1 MSEIDRNISD
11 AAAEAEMNEN
21 PDLSN
26 AVIGEELDMKVTE
39 EYNDSEIQVLDGLE
53 AVRKR
58 PGMYIAST
66 SSKGLHHLVWEIV
79 DNGIDEA
86 MAGYASTITVTIDD
100 ENVVQVDDDG
110 RGMPTGMNAK
120 TGKSTI
126 ETIFTVLHAGGK
138 FGGGAY
144 KISGGLHGVGASVVN
159 ALSSWLEVTV
169 YHDGSMYFVR
179 FENGGHAVEPM
190 KVIGTCDPD
199 RHGSTVR
206 FKADPTIFTE
216 TTVYDHD
223 TIRNRLRQLAFL
235 NKGIRL
241 VFCDKREE
249 EKEKQHYEFMYEGG
263 LMQYVEFLN
272 RGKNVIHPD
281 IIYAEG
287 YEDDIQVE
295 VAMQYNDG
303 YNPGVYTFCNN
314 INTGEGGTHLD
325 GFDMAIYRVINS
337 YARNA
342 KLLKDKDPNLS
353 RDDCKEGVVAV
364 ISVKHPDPQ
373 YEGQTKTKL
382 GNSEVKKI
390 VSDIFGSQ
398 LEKFLME
405 NPDEAKQIVEK
416 CSLASRARLAAKKAR
431 ELTRRKNP
439 LEIGSLPG
447 KLADCSSKDASICEI
462 YIVEGDSAGG
472 SAKQGRDSHYQAIL
486 PLRGKILNVEKA
498 REERAFDNA
507 EIRSMITA
515 FGCGI
520 KEEVDTS
527 KLRYNKIVIM
537 TDADVDGAH
546 IRTLLLTFFYRFLK
560 PVLEQGYIYIAQP
573 PLYKVQKGQSVRYAY
588 TDRQLETIKAE
599 MGSRLS
605 IQRYKGL
612 GEMNPE
618 QLWET
623 TMDPKNRTLI
633 RVTVDDAEEA
643 DRNFSMLM
651 GEEVEPRKNFIIE
664 NAHFVENLDI

>member
-1 MSEIDRNISD
+1 MSEEKT
-11 AAAEAEMNEN
+11 AEVIKTADGTE
-21 PDLSN
+21 
-26 AVIGEELDMKVTE
+26 AVIGGEIDSKVTE

-86 MAGYASTITVTIDD
+86 MAGYASTVTVTIDE
-100 ENVVQVDDDG
+100 ENVVTVEDDG
-110 RGMPTGMNAK
+110 RGMPTGTNSK

-159 ALSSWLEVTV
+159 ALSTWLEVRV
-169 YHDGSMYFVR
+169 FHEGNIYFVR
-179 FENGGHAVEPM
+179 FENGGHAVEPL
-190 KVIGTCDPD
+190 KIIGTCDAD
-199 RHGSTVR
+199 KHGSQVK

-223 TIRNRLRQLAFL
+223 TIRDRLRQLAFL

-241 VFCDKREE
+241 VFQDLRQEE
-249 EKEKQHYEFMYEGG
+249 EKKRSYEFLFEGG
-263 LMQYVEFLN
+263 VKQYIEYLN
-272 RGKNVIHPD
+272 KSRAVVHPD
-281 IIYAEG
+281 IIYADG
-287 YEDDIQVE
+287 YEKDIQVE
-295 VAMQYNDG
+295 VACQYNDG
-303 YNPGVYTFCNN
+303 YNPSIYTFCNN
-314 INTGEGGTHLD
+314 INTVEGGTHLE
-325 GFDMAIYRVINS
+325 GFNLAMNRVINK
-337 YARNA
+337 YAREN
-342 KLLKDKDPNLS
+342 KFLKEKDDNLTT
-353 RDDCKEGVVAV
+353 DDCKEGLTAV

-382 GNSEVKKI
+382 GNSEVRKI
-390 VSDIFGSQ
+390 VSDIFGTQ
-398 LEKFLME
+398 LERFLLE
-405 NPDEAKQIVEK
+405 NPDEAKAIIEK
-416 CSLASRARLAAKKAR
+416 ASIASQARRAAKKAR
-431 ELTRRKNP
+431 ELTRRKNA
-439 LEIGSLPG
+439 LDISSLPG

-462 YIVEGDSAGG
+462 YIVEGESAGG
-472 SAKQGRDSHYQAIL
+472 SAKEGRDSHYQAIL
-486 PLRGKILNVEKA
+486 PLRGKILNVERA
-498 REERAFDNA
+498 RQARAFENN

-520 KEEVDTS
+520 LDEVDTS

-546 IRTLLLTFFYRFLK
+546 IRILLLTFFYRYMR
-560 PVLEQGYIYIAQP
+560 PIIEQGHVYIAQP
-573 PLYKVQKGQSVRYAY
+573 PLYKAQKGNTVRYAY
-588 TDRQLETIKAE
+588 TEPQMAKVRAELGDRI
-599 MGSRLS
+599 SV
-605 IQRYKGL
+605 QRYKGL
-612 GEMNPE
+612 GEMDAE

-633 RVTVDDAEEA
+633 RVTLDDAEKA
-643 DRNFSMLM
+643 DEYFSIFM
-651 GEEVEPRKNFIIE
+651 GDDVEPRKNYIIE
-664 NAHFVENLDI
+664 NADFASLDI

>member
-11 AAAEAEMNEN
+11 AASEAEMNEN

-325 GFDMAIYRVINS
+325 GFDMAIYRVING

>member
-1 MSEIDRNISD
+1 MRCGMSEEIKDGEVD
-11 AAAEAEMNEN
+11 EV
-21 PDLSN
+21 L
-26 AVIGEELDMKVTE
+26 GEELNTKAKA
-39 EYNDSEIQVLDGLE
+39 EYSDEDIQVLDGLE

-66 SSKGLHHLVWEIV
+66 SAKGLHHLVWEIV

-86 MAGYASTITVTIDD
+86 MAGYASQVHVTVDKDNIVTV
-100 ENVVQVDDDG
+100 EDDG
-110 RGMPTGMNAK
+110 RGMPTGTNAK

-144 KISGGLHGVGASVVN
+144 KVSGGLHGVGASVVN
-159 ALSSWLEVTV
+159 ALSAWMEVSV
-169 YHDGSMYFVR
+169 FHEGKIYFVR
-179 FENGGHAVEPM
+179 FENGGHAVAPLHVAGE
-190 KVIGTCDPD
+190 CDPKK
-199 RHGSTVR
+199 HGSMVR
-206 FKADPTIFTE
+206 FKADPAIFTE

-223 TIRNRLRQLAFL
+223 TLRDRLRQLAFL

-241 VFCDKREE
+241 IFTDERQEDPAKRE
-249 EKEKQHYEFMYEGG
+249 YTFLFEGG
-263 LMQYVEFLN
+263 VREYVEYLN
-272 RGKNVIHPD
+272 KNHTVVHPD
-281 IIYAEG
+281 VIYSEG
-287 YEDDIQVE
+287 YEKASKIQVE
-295 VAMQYNDG
+295 VACQYNDG
-303 YNPGVYTFCNN
+303 YQPSIYTFCNN
-314 INTGEGGTHLD
+314 INTVEGGTHLE
-325 GFDMAIYRVINS
+325 GFNLALNRVINK
-337 YARNA
+337 YARANGF
-342 KLLKDKDPNLS
+342 LKEKDDNLAT
-353 RDDCKEGVVAV
+353 DDCKEGLVAV

-382 GNSEVKKI
+382 GNSEVRRI
-390 VSDIFGSQ
+390 VSDIFGTQ
-398 LEKFLME
+398 LERFLME
-405 NPDEAKQIVEK
+405 NPDQAKAILDK
-416 CSLASRARLAAKKAR
+416 ILLACQARIAARKAR
-431 ELTRRKNP
+431 ESTRRKSA
-439 LEIGSLPG
+439 LEISSLPG

-498 REERAFDNA
+498 RQARAFENK
-507 EIRSMITA
+507 EIGSMITA

-520 KEEVDTS
+520 LDECDPD

-546 IRTLLLTFFYRFLK
+546 IRTLLLTFFYRYMK
-560 PVLEQGYIYIAQP
+560 PIIEKGHVYIAQP
-573 PLYKVQKGQSVRYAY
+573 PLYKIQKGQAVRYAY
-588 TDRQLETIKAE
+588 TDHQLAVAKEE
-599 MGSRLS
+599 MGSGLG

-633 RVTVDDAEEA
+633 RVTIDDAENA
-643 DRNFSMLM
+643 DQNFSMLM
-651 GEEVEPRKNFIIE
+651 GEEVEPRRNFIIE
-664 NAHFVENLDI
+664 NANFASLDI

>member
-1 MSEIDRNISD
+1 M
-11 AAAEAEMNEN
+11 AEEKKNDDPIAEEKEEA
-21 PDLSN
+21 SN
-26 AVIGEELDMKVTE
+26 AVIGKLLDTRVEK
-39 EYNDSEIQVLDGLE
+39 EYDDSEIQVLDGLE

-86 MAGYASTITVTIDD
+86 MAGYASTITVTIDKD
-100 ENVVQVDDDG
+100 NVVTVLDDG
-110 RGMPTGMNAK
+110 RGMPTGMNEK

-126 ETIFTVLHAGGK
+126 ETIYTVLHAGGK

-159 ALSSWLEVTV
+159 ALSTWMEVRVFHNGDV
-169 YHDGSMYFVR
+169 YYIR
-179 FENGGHAVEPM
+179 FENGGHTKAPL
-190 KVIGTCDPD
+190 KVIDHCDPHK
-199 RHGSTVR
+199 HGSEVR
-206 FKADPTIFTE
+206 FKADPTIFQE

-223 TIRNRLRQLAFL
+223 TVRNRLRQLAFL
-235 NKGIRL
+235 NKGIRII
-241 VFCDKREE
+241 FNDERMEDEKKR
-249 EKEKQHYEFMYEGG
+249 HNEFMYEGG
-263 LMQYVEFLN
+263 VKEYVAFLN
-272 RGKNVIHPD
+272 RDKNVVHPD
-281 IIYAEG
+281 VIYAEG
-287 YEDDIQVE
+287 YENNIQVE
-295 VAMQYNDG
+295 VAVQYNDG
-303 YNPGVYTFCNN
+303 YNQSVYTYCNN
-314 INTGEGGTHLD
+314 IYTVEGGTHLE
-325 GFDMAIYRVINS
+325 GFNLALQREINR
-337 YARNA
+337 YARNQ
-342 KLLKDKDPNLS
+342 KLLKEKDSNLS
-353 RDDCKEGVVAV
+353 TDDCKEGITAV

-382 GNSEVKKI
+382 GNSEVRKI
-390 VSDIFGSQ
+390 VSDIFGIE
-398 LEKFLME
+398 LAKFLME
-405 NPDEAKQIVEK
+405 NPDEGKAIVEK
-416 CSLASRARLAAKKAR
+416 CMLASRARIAAKKAR
-431 ELTRRKNP
+431 EMTRRKSP
-439 LEIGSLPG
+439 LEVGSLPG

-498 REERAFDNA
+498 REERAFDNN
-507 EIRSMITA
+507 EIRSMVTA

-520 KEEVDTS
+520 KEETDPS

-546 IRTLLLTFFYRFLK
+546 IRTLLLTFFYRFMR
-560 PVLEQGYIYIAQP
+560 PIVEQGHVYIAQP
-573 PLYKVQKGQSVRYAY
+573 PLYKVQKGSSVQYAY
-588 TDRQLETIKAE
+588 TDNQLEKIKAE
-599 MGSRLS
+599 MGSHLA

-612 GEMNPE
+612 GEMDAS

-623 TMDPKNRTLI
+623 TMDPKQRTLI

-643 DRNFSMLM
+643 DANFSMLM

-664 NAHFVENLDI
+664 NAHFVENLDV

>member
-1 MSEIDRNISD
+1 MSEEIKPEVIK
-11 AAAEAEMNEN
+11 NE
-21 PDLSN
+21 DGTE
-26 AVIGEELDMKVTE
+26 AVIGGTLDSKVTT
-39 EYNDSEIQVLDGLE
+39 EYDDSEIQVLDGLE

-86 MAGYASTITVTIDD
+86 MAGYASTVSVKVDKD
-100 ENVVQVDDDG
+100 NVVTVEDDG
-110 RGMPTGMNAK
+110 RGMPTGTNAK

-126 ETIFTVLHAGGK
+126 ETIYTVLHAGGK

-159 ALSSWLEVTV
+159 ALSSWLEVSV
-169 YHDGSMYFVR
+169 YHDGSIYFIR
-179 FENGGHAVEPM
+179 FENGGHPVEPL
-190 KVIGTCDPD
+190 KVIGSCDPAK
-199 RHGSTVR
+199 HGSVVR
-206 FKADPTIFTE
+206 FKADPEIFKE

-223 TIRNRLRQLAFL
+223 TIRDRLRQLAFL
-235 NKGIRL
+235 NKGIHL
-241 VFCDKREE
+241 VFDDERVEEEDKR
-249 EKEKQHYEFMYEGG
+249 HHDFLFEGG
-263 LMQYVEFLN
+263 LKEYVLFLN
-272 RGKNVIHPD
+272 KNRAVIHPE

-287 YEDDIQVE
+287 YESDIQVE
-295 VAMQYNDG
+295 VACQYNDG
-303 YNPGVYTFCNN
+303 YNPSIYTFCNN
-314 INTGEGGTHLD
+314 INTVEGGTHLE
-325 GFDMAIYRVINS
+325 GFNLALNRVINK
-337 YARNA
+337 YARDA
-342 KLLKDKDPNLS
+342 KLLKDKDENLTAE
-353 RDDCKEGVVAV
+353 DCREGITAV

-382 GNSEVKKI
+382 GNSEVRKI
-390 VSDIFGSQ
+390 VSDIFGTQ
-398 LEKFLME
+398 LERFLLE
-405 NPDEAKQIVEK
+405 NPDQAKLIFEK
-416 CSLASRARLAAKKAR
+416 ASVASQARKAAKKAR
-431 ELTRRKNP
+431 ELTRRKSS
-439 LEIGSLPG
+439 LEISSLPG

-498 REERAFDNA
+498 RQARVFENN

-520 KEEVDTS
+520 LDEVDTE

-546 IRTLLLTFFYRFLK
+546 IRILLLTFFYRYMK
-560 PVLEQGYIYIAQP
+560 PIIEQGHVYIAQP
-573 PLYKVQKGQSVRYAY
+573 PLYKAQKGNTVRYAY
-588 TDRQLETIKAE
+588 TEQQMDRVRAE
-599 MGSRLS
+599 LGDRISV
-605 IQRYKGL
+605 QRYKGL
-612 GEMNPE
+612 GEMNAE

-633 RVTVDDAEEA
+633 RVTLDDAEVA
-643 DRNFSMLM
+643 DEYFSIFM
-651 GEEVEPRKNFIIE
+651 GDEVEPRKNYIIE
-664 NAHFVENLDI
+664 NAKFAELDI

>member
-1 MSEIDRNISD
+1 MSEEIREQKPEEEEEFDFRVEDHTYDD
-11 AAAEAEMNEN
+11 A
-21 PDLSN
+21 D
-26 AVIGEELDMKVTE
+26 
-39 EYNDSEIQVLDGLE
+39 IQVLDGLE

-66 SSKGLHHLVWEIV
+66 SEKGLHHLVWEIV

-86 MAGYASTITVTIDD
+86 MAGYATTVT
-100 ENVVQVDDDG
+100 VTVDKDNIVIVEDDG
-110 RGMPTGMNAK
+110 RGMPTGENVK

-144 KISGGLHGVGASVVN
+144 KVSGGLHGVGASVVN
-159 ALSSWLEVTV
+159 ALSEWLEVRV
-169 YHDGSMYFVR
+169 YHDGKIFFVR
-179 FENGGHAVEPM
+179 FENGGHAVEPL
-190 KVIGTCDPD
+190 KVIGSCDPA
-199 RHGSTVR
+199 RHGSEIR
-206 FKADPTIFTE
+206 FKADPAIFTE
-216 TTVYDHD
+216 TTVYSHETLRD
-223 TIRNRLRQLAFL
+223 RLRQLAFL
-235 NKGIRL
+235 NKGIRMI
-241 VFCDKREE
+241 FNDEREE
-249 EKEKQHYEFMYEGG
+249 DPHKQHHVFLFEGG
-263 LMQYVEFLN
+263 LKEYVAFLN
-272 RGKNVIHPD
+272 KNRNVVHD
-281 IIYAEG
+281 EIIYCEG
-287 YEDDIQVE
+287 HKDGIEVE
-295 VAMQYNDG
+295 VAVQYNEG
-303 YNPGVYTFCNN
+303 YNPNVYTFCNN
-314 INTGEGGTHLD
+314 INTAEGGTHEE
-325 GFDMAIYRVINS
+325 GFRSALNRIINK
-337 YARNA
+337 YA
-342 KLLKDKDPNLS
+342 KSKGFLKEKEDNLTS
-353 RDDCKEGVVAV
+353 DDCKEGITAI

-382 GNSEVKKI
+382 GNSEVRRC
-390 VSDIFGSQ
+390 VSDIFGAQ
-398 LEKFLME
+398 LERFLME
-405 NPDEAKQIVEK
+405 NPEEAKKIMEK
-416 CSLASRARLAAKKAR
+416 VVLASQARLAAKKAR
-431 ELTRRKNP
+431 ESTRRKSA
-439 LEIGSLPG
+439 LEISSLPG

-498 REERAFDNA
+498 RQQRAFENA

-515 FGCGI
+515 FGCGVMND
-520 KEEVDTS
+520 VDTS
-527 KLRYNKIVIM
+527 KLRYHKIVIM

-546 IRTLLLTFFYRFLK
+546 IRTLLLTFFYRYLR

-573 PLYKVQKGQSVRYAY
+573 PLYKVQKGNTVRYAY
-588 TDRQLETIKAE
+588 TDRQLEEVKRE
-599 MGSRLS
+599 MGGNLG

-633 RVTVDDAEEA
+633 RVTVDDAEAA
-643 DRNFSMLM
+643 DQAFSMLM